1 MVIQGFRAAGIGVDD
16 VTLTCLN
23 DPIHPSIPNQR
34 ANAGRLTTKMAE
46 AAGEEP
52 FVPDMNRRQLMNAIL
67 LGSVGLNVL
76 GLAVPYIAFFVP
88 RSGGGA

>member
-1 MVIQGFRAAGIGVDD
+1 MNLTLVVGSKPKRAPA
-16 VTLTCLN
+16 
-23 DPIHPSIPNQR
+23 PIHPKTQR

-46 AAGEEP
+46 AAGEDA
-52 FVPDMNRRQLMNAIL
+52 FVPDMDRRKLMNAIL

-88 RSGGGA
+88 RGSGGA